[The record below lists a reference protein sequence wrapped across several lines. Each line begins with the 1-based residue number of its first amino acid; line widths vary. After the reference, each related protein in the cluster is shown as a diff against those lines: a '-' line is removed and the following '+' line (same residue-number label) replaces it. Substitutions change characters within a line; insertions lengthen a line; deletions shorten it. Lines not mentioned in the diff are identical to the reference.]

1 MKFGSACSDNR
12 NMQRLDERGIIA
24 SWLVRLVIGFAL
36 VGVVLFDG
44 GAIAVNYFGL
54 DSAANQ
60 IAVAVSVNVADRSIS
75 GPQQLENAAREL
87 ARERS
92 ARLIRAEIDDEGVV
106 HIELRR
112 RADTLLV
119 SRISAI
125 EDWGVASATASSGTR
140 PAT

>member
-1 MKFGSACSDNR
+1 MKFGSAYSDNR
-12 NMQRLDERGIIA
+12 NMEPINERGIIA

-36 VGVVLFDG
+36 VGVVIFDG

-54 DSAANQ
+54 DSAANE

-75 GPQQLENAAREL
+75 SPQQVEDAAREL

-92 ARLIRAEIDDEGVV
+92 ARLIRAEVDDAGVV

-112 RADTLLV
+112 RADTLIV

-125 EDWGVASATASSGTR
+125 EDWGVANASASSGTR
-140 PAT
+140 PTS